1 MDIIMDILIKK
12 RLSNIIKSKIK
23 FIELILNNIILV

>member
-12 RLSNIIKSKIK
+12 RLSNIIKSKNK
-23 FIELILNNIILV
+23 FTELILNNIILV